1 MSFFNEL
8 FANSVKNFEKMRKI
22 FLKQCILRFWGFRI
36 LKNSHQLTVCLSYVF
51 FIKNI
56 SDQIL
61 IYLISCCDE
70 YISPTLKFVSR
81 ILFISSCSGGKRT
94 KVPILLKRDVR
105 SISNYKYFCVEI
117 DIFKS
122 LKFSKIEETQFFELF
137 TIFIQEMGY
146 SFMFKHEKTIIF
158 YHVQGRRLS
167 KTLSPGQYVP

>member
-1 MSFFNEL
+1 MLEL
-8 FANSVKNFEKMRKI
+8 R
-22 FLKQCILRFWGFRI
+22 
-36 LKNSHQLTVCLSYVF
+36 F

-117 DIFKS
+117 DIFQS
-122 LKFSKIEETQFFELF
+122 LKFSKIEEIQFFELSRF
-137 TIFIQEMGY
+137 LSKKWAILPCSNMKKQLFFI
-146 SFMFKHEKTIIF
+146 MFKVGGYRKHSLR
-158 YHVQGRRLS
+158 VNMSRNMS
-167 KTLSPGQYVP
+167 

>member
-1 MSFFNEL
+1 MLEL
-8 FANSVKNFEKMRKI
+8 R
-22 FLKQCILRFWGFRI
+22 
-36 LKNSHQLTVCLSYVF
+36 F

-122 LKFSKIEETQFFELF
+122 LKISKIEENFSIFSRFLSKKWAILSCWNMKKQLFF
-137 TIFIQEMGY
+137 I
-146 SFMFKHEKTIIF
+146 MFKVGGYRKHSLR
-158 YHVQGRRLS
+158 VNMSRNMS
-167 KTLSPGQYVP
+167 

>member
-1 MSFFNEL
+1 MYFAVLGVPNTKKQSSVNGLLEL
-8 FANSVKNFEKMRKI
+8 R
-22 FLKQCILRFWGFRI
+22 
-36 LKNSHQLTVCLSYVF
+36 F